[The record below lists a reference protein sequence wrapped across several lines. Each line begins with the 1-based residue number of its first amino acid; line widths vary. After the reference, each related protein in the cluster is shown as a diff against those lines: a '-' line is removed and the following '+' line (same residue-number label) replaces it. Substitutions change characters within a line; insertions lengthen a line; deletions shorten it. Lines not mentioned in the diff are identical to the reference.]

1 MPYDPRLHHRRS
13 IRLKDYDYSLPGDYF
28 LTICTQDKRRLLGS
42 VIKGRVCLSHAGM
55 MVSEV
60 WRNIPTRHTGVEL
73 DTFVVMPNHVHG
85 IVRILY
91 PKAVPSKCEDGRT
104 QRSAPTR
111 RSRGKGELPCPPG
124 AQLAEIVRR
133 FKSITTG
140 LYRQDA
146 DKRRWRAFSRRLWQR
161 NYFERVIR
169 NREELTAERV
179 YIDNNPIYWSSDPD
193 NPDAAFPL

>member
-13 IRLKDYDYSLPGDYF
+13 IRLKDFDYSLPGDYF
-28 LTICTQDKRRLLGS
+28 LTICTQDKHCLLGS
-42 VIKGRVCLSHAGM
+42 VIQGRVCLSPAGM

-60 WRNIPTRHTGVEL
+60 WRNIPTRHPGVEL
-73 DTFVVMPNHVHG
+73 DTFVVMPNHIHG

-91 PKAVPSKCEDGRT
+91 PNAGPRNFDGRT

-111 RSRGKGELPCPPG
+111 RSGCSGGPPRGSGPH
-124 AQLAEIVRR
+124 LAEIVRR

-146 DKRRWRAFSRRLWQR
+146 GKPGWRAIQRRLWQR
-161 NYFERVIR
+161 NYFERLIR
-169 NREELTAERV
+169 NREELNAKRI
-179 YIDNNPIYWSSDPD
+179 YIDNNSIYWSADSD
-193 NPDAAFPL
+193 NPDAVLPL